1 MRRDTCDGVGGLG
14 GVAGNEWATDYTNTD
29 TYTSVALAG
38 GGQGGNSTGAGDTTS
53 KSLTFQAVSM
63 LSSHAS
69 SSLTHHTLTEP

>member
-1 MRRDTCDGVGGLG
+1 MRRDTCEGG

-29 TYTSVALAG
+29 TYTSVALAC
-38 GGQGGNSTGAGDTTS
+38 GGQGGNSTAGGDTTG

-69 SSLTHHTLTEP
+69 SSLAHHTLIEP